1 MKPVR
6 ENPPHPGE
14 YIQEA
19 LEELGMSARQ
29 FAAHL
34 GVAPATVTRLL
45 NQKGPM
51 TAEMAAR
58 VHAAL
63 GGPTIE
69 TWLRM
74 QASYDAWHIS
84 SRVDVSHISKLEYP
98 HHSINIK

>member
-1 MKPVR
+1 MTAIF
-6 ENPPHPGE
+6 NDPPHPGE

-51 TAEMAAR
+51 TAEMAAL

-98 HHSINIK
+98 HHSMNIK